1 MLIWVSMNSALEI
14 KEKLGFGG
22 IPITGELAWYLVS
35 SS

>member
-22 IPITGELAWYLVS
+22 IPITGELR
-35 SS
+35 